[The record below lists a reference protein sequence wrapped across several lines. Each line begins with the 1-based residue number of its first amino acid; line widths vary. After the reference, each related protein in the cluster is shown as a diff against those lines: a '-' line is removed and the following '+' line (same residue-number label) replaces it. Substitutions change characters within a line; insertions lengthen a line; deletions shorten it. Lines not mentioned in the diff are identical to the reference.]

1 MALSMAALLAIYAA
15 WQVLDLTPTSRTL
28 VGDAFFFPVGLAAIY
43 GALGA
48 SGRCLESPRLRS
60 AWRWLALA
68 SASYLVGD
76 VAQTVYELTSP
87 EPFYPS
93 VADLFYLIFY
103 PLMLWGLLRF
113 PTSSRNR
120 SEGVRM
126 LLDLAVVAIAG
137 SAVVIYLVIGPTA
150 AQLASDPIQSAIAIA
165 YPVGDMVLLAGLATL
180 LLRRA
185 LPSSRLALQL
195 LAAALTL
202 FVAGDLIYSYITL
215 HSSYRGGES
224 LDSLWMVAIALLA
237 VAAAAQRPVDGVEVE
252 AGSSQLQKL
261 SRLPYVAVGVGFGL
275 LLVAQG
281 DNPLFPDKAITIT
294 AVLIAVLV
302 SARQFLAQCDLLD
315 SQGQLSHQ
323 ALHDSLTG
331 LPNRVLALDRAQQ
344 MLARSRRGH
353 APVAALYLDLDRF
366 KDVNDS
372 FGHAAGDELLQIV
385 AARLTTIVREGDTA
399 ARLGG
404 DEFVILLEGSTLDA
418 GPELVAERLLDVLRQ
433 PCDMGTTAGRRL
445 STTASIGIALGVYA
459 SADELLHD
467 ADLAMYESKASGGNR
482 YTLFES
488 SMQRNS
494 QRRLTM
500 QMDLADAVEHQQLF
514 LLYQPTFDLES
525 KSVTGVEALIR
536 WRHPTRGVVPPA
548 EFIPIAEESGLVVPI
563 GRWVLHEACMQAS
576 SWHRTGHAIHVAVN
590 VSANQLDSG
599 QLFRD
604 VNDALKQSGV
614 DPAALTL
621 EVTETALMRDVDVA
635 AECLQELK
643 QLGIRIAIDD
653 FGTGYSS
660 LAYLRR
666 LPADILK
673 IDRSFIDGIAT
684 SKASAALVHT
694 LVQLGETLNIETLA
708 EGIENAAQLQILQR
722 ERCDQGQG
730 FLFSRPLDVDAVE
743 RFLDAARPTVL
754 SVPNDQ
760 PARRTPHPGLA

>member
-1 MALSMAALLAIYAA
+1 MALAMAALLAIYAA
-15 WQVLDLTPTSRTL
+15 WQLLDLAPTDRTL
-28 VGDAFFFPVGLAAIY
+28 LGDAFFCPVGLAAIY

-48 SGRCLESPRLRS
+48 SKRCQDSPRLRS

-68 SASYLVGD
+68 SASYLLGD

-87 EPFYPS
+87 EPYYPS
-93 VADLFYLIFY
+93 VSDLFYLMFY

-120 SEGVRM
+120 GEGVRM

-202 FVAGDLIYSYITL
+202 FVAGDLMYSYIAL
-215 HSSYRGGES
+215 HSSYRGGEP

-237 VAAAAQRPVDGVEVE
+237 VAAAAQRPVDGVEEEV
-252 AGSSQLQKL
+252 GSSQLQKL

-275 LLVAQG
+275 LLAAQS

-294 AVLIAVLV
+294 AVLIAALV
-302 SARQFLAQCDLLD
+302 SARQFLAQRDLLN

-323 ALHDSLTG
+323 ALHDSLTD

-344 MLARSRRGH
+344 MLARSRRQH
-353 APVAALYLDLDRF
+353 TPVAALYLDLDHF

-385 AARLTTIVREGDTA
+385 AARLTTVVREGDTA

-482 YTLFES
+482 YTLFNS

-514 LLYQPTFDLES
+514 LLYQPTFDLDSE
-525 KSVTGVEALIR
+525 SVTGVEALIR
-536 WRHPTRGVVPPA
+536 WRHPTRGDVPPT

-563 GRWVLHEACMQAS
+563 GRWVLHEACTQAS

-590 VSANQLDSG
+590 ISAHQLDSG
-599 QLFRD
+599 QLFKD
-604 VNDALKQSGV
+604 VNDALKQSGLG
-614 DPAALTL
+614 PAALTL
-621 EVTETALMRDVDVA
+621 EVTETALMRDVDAA

-666 LPADILK
+666 LPADVLK

-694 LVQLGETLNIETLA
+694 LVQLGETLDIETLA
-708 EGIENAAQLQILQR
+708 EGIENEAQLQILQR

-743 RFLDAARPTVL
+743 QFLDAARPTVS
-754 SVPNDQ
+754 SVPN
-760 PARRTPHPGLA
+760 H